1 MRENWEYGRMVSTWS
16 REEREELYSKY
27 LNGSTNRWKGRALW
41 IEARGLLT
49 RLLEERN
56 DLMPCLSA

>member
-1 MRENWEYGRMVSTWS
+1 MVSTWS